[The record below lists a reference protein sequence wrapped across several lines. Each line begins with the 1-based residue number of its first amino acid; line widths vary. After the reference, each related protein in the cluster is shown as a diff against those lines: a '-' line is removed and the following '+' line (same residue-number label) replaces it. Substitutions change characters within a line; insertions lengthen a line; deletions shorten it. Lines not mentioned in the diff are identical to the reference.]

1 MTSFIYPVVVSWV
14 WAEKS
19 WGHGWLKEFGFVDF
33 AGSGVVHMVGGV
45 CALWGAKILGE
56 RYGKEK
62 LREKNRLRLSGRD
75 VDNSHV
81 AGRNS
86 IHFDEHEFKKVLKHV
101 KGDYK
106 EAFKEWIAT

>member
-19 WGHGWLKEFGFVDF
+19 WGDGWLKHIGFVDF

-56 RYGKEK
+56 RYGREK
-62 LREKNRLRLSGRD
+62 LRNVQKSVKEGTVEN
-75 VDNSHV
+75 VDHSIGL

-86 IHFDEHEFKKVLKHV
+86 I
-101 KGDYK
+101 
-106 EAFKEWIAT
+106 